1 MLKSPGKSSLETGKN
16 YLVDKIKLVMNKHNS
31 LVLQSTSLTVLR
43 DEAEVSS
50 QVDSIEFNQ
59 KQDEEMINFADGISD
74 KEDPN
79 VKA

>member
-1 MLKSPGKSSLETGKN
+1 
-16 YLVDKIKLVMNKHNS
+16 MNKHNS